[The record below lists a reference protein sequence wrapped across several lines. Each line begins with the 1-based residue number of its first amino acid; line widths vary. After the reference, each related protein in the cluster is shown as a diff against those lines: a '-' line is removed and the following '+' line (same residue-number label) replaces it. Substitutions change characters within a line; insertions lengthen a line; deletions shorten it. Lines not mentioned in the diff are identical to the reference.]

1 MNNTHTAPHHIIN
14 NSMYSN
20 NYKLTEIYKI
30 YDGFHEREAIKEE
43 IKNISK
49 QNNDL
54 KKLVVRVKNNTEK
67 IFKFGPYHK
76 KTSKDHFKANI
87 DIIKFSIKFNLIDSR
102 FKTILEKFI
111 KYKEAETI
119 QIKKEHDKKIYGSLE
134 KFEMIKL
141 YLEKAQLIES
151 ATIEQAEELEKN
163 IKKLHKYY
171 MKTDKGKLNSKQIEK
186 VEVIREKIIFLIHMI
201 IKNPEPSIFSKTI
214 RIKFNEIHNL

>member
-1 MNNTHTAPHHIIN
+1 MNNKHTAPHYIIN
-14 NSMYSN
+14 KKYSN
-20 NYKLTEIYKI
+20 GYKLRIIYSSDVSNLTER
-30 YDGFHEREAIKEE
+30 DAIIKE

-67 IFKFGPYHK
+67 IFKFGPYNIK
-76 KTSKDHFKANI
+76 SAKWHFKANI

-111 KYKEAETI
+111 KYKEAEAI
-119 QIKKEHDKKIYGSLE
+119 EIKKEHDKKIYGSLA

-141 YLEKAQLIES
+141 YLEKAQLLES
-151 ATIEQAEELEKN
+151 ATIEEAEELEKN

-171 MKTDKGKLNSKQIEK
+171 IKTDKGKLKNKEVEK

-214 RIKFNEIHNL
+214 KIKFNEMHNL